1 MEPGIRP
8 ESLRALIHPQIPAR
22 LFKALLNDRIRAG
35 EVVHH
40 DQLIRAL
47 GHRPT
52 LSPQVQREWQQLET
66 RMKARGLNI
75 PLRSEIQ
82 KDTGFDAK
90 RLETLTRPA
99 IKTGDLFEIGEKRL
113 ALPATL
119 RELARLVKQFTDAS
133 GGISVIEAKQVFGLG
148 RNLTI
153 EILEFFDQ
161 IGYTKR
167 SGNLRLI
174 SDMNAGQLFQPK

>member
-1 MEPGIRP
+1 
-8 ESLRALIHPQIPAR
+8 
-22 LFKALLNDRIRAG
+22 
-35 EVVHH
+35 
-40 DQLIRAL
+40 
-47 GHRPT
+47 
-52 LSPQVQREWQQLET
+52 
-66 RMKARGLNI
+66 MKARGLNI

-90 RLETLTRPA
+90 QLETLTRPA

-119 RELARLVKQFTDAS
+119 RELARLVEQFTDAS

-148 RNLTI
+148 RDLSI

-161 IGYTKR
+161 TSSATKAETCE
-167 SGNLRLI
+167 SIFDPDTARLKQR
-174 SDMNAGQLFQPK
+174 G